1 MQLFCSKCEKPV
13 AVPDVDESV
22 DGFIY
27 SCPECDGPLL
37 HVPYDEAD
45 KVYQR
50 LATEMVLGIDMSEK
64 CIPVC
69 GENEFICDDCRA
81 EMEADPC
88 IGCVREE
95 DTCTIE
101 QCAEIMKSCE
111 CAEPCEPDGICD
123 DCCCGLVSEEIL
135 VLPGFTKDEALYLL
149 HITDKQL
156 GKVNNAANQLIN
168 IKTKLGGYTK

>member
-13 AVPDVDESV
+13 AVPDIGEAV

-37 HVPYDEAD
+37 FVGYDEAD
-45 KVYQR
+45 NVYQQ
-50 LATEMVLGIDMSEK
+50 LVTEMVLGIGGSDVTGVMGAACK
-64 CIPVC
+64 C
-69 GENEFICDDCRA
+69 
-81 EMEADPC
+81 
-88 IGCVREE
+88 
-95 DTCTIE
+95 T
-101 QCAEIMKSCE
+101 
-111 CAEPCEPDGICD
+111 EPCESDEICP
-123 DCCCGLVSEEIL
+123 DCCCGLVSEEHLI
-135 VLPGFTKDEALYLL
+135 LPGFTKDEALYLL